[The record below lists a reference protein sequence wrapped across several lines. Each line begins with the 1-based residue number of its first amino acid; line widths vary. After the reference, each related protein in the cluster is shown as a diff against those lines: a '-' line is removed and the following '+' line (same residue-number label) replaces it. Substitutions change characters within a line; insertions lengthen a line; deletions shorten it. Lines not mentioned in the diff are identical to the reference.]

1 MSRVSDTANSV
12 VSACETACAINR
24 VPVMR
29 MNSRTFLVPGK
40 GGRERPM
47 FTGEWTDQLGVKR
60 RKGMADLFAMP
71 RIQILQ
77 DQTLTIETTVP
88 LWIEC
93 KSGSGILT
101 EEQELFRSFVE
112 YAGAYYILAKDSAD
126 AVMAWFKEHRV
137 RRR

>member
-1 MSRVSDTANSV
+1 MSRASDTANGV
-12 VSACETACAINR
+12 VKAVETACALNR

-71 RIQILQ
+71 RIQLLQ

-93 KSGSGILT
+93 KSGSGELT
-101 EEQELFRSFVE
+101 EDQEDFRAFVE
-112 YAGAYYILAKDSAD
+112 HAGAHYILAKDSAG
-126 AVMAWFKEHRV
+126 AVMAWFKQYRV
-137 RRR
+137 RR